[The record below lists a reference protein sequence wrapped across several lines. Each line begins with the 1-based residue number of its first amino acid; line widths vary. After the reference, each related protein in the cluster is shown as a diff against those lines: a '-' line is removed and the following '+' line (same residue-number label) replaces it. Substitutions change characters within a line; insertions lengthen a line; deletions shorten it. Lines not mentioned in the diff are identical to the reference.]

1 MIYHLSK
8 VDVYFHNYQSK
19 EDVQNILRFIKD
31 KGVDVVVG
39 GIYTKLYAE
48 QLGMNSVLV
57 ESDEQSIYLTL
68 KRAKEIIEIKRSEEV
83 KRMKIEAIIDN
94 VRDGII
100 SIDSDG
106 EIVAFNHMA
115 ENIMNIKAKDVVG
128 KKN

>member
-115 ENIMNIKAKDVVG
+115 ENIMNNKS
-128 KKN
+128 